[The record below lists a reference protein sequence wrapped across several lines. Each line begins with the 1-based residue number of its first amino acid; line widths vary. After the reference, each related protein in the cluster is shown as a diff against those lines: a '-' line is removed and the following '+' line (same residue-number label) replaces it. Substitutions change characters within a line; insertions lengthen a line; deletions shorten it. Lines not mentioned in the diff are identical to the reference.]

1 MKTVKWSIGTGY
13 VGADYHREFEVED
26 YVDDD
31 EIEELVEAEVFDC
44 ISFDWGE
51 VIEE

>member
-1 MKTVKWSIGTGY
+1 MKTVKWSIATEY
-13 VGADYHREFEVED
+13 VGADYYGEFEVED

-31 EIEELVEAEVFDC
+31 EIEELVEAEVFER
-44 ISFDWGE
+44 INFDWE